1 MAYDIFTKAA
11 AVATCRHR
19 EATMKPIDLTLTI
32 SKTLPTFPGSPR
44 PQFIEWSA
52 LDEDGYNLEL
62 LLASTHSG
70 THLDAPYH
78 FARDGLRVDQI
89 RPERLVGRAV
99 LIRIAGGAIAARSRR
114 RAITRDDIRKFEES
128 VDGRAIRPGTPVIFY
143 TGWQEGHLGSKD
155 YFLANPGIDR
165 SAARYL
171 ASKRVGLVGTD
182 SPSIDVGGDPEF
194 PAHRVLAEAGVVIVE
209 NLANLGKIRSSEFDF
224 VILPLKLRGA
234 SGSPVRALA
243 LSR

>member
-1 MAYDIFTKAA
+1 MQAPG
-11 AVATCRHR
+11 RPL
-19 EATMKPIDLTLTI
+19 KPLDLTLTI

-44 PQFIEWSA
+44 PQFIGWST

-89 RPERLVGRAV
+89 KPERLVGRAV
-99 LIRIAGGAIAARSRR
+99 LIRTAGAATAAQRRR
-114 RAITRDDIRKFEES
+114 RAITRDDIREFEES
-128 VDGRAIRPGTPVIFY
+128 RDGRAIRPGTPVIFY

-171 ASKRVGLVGTD
+171 ASKGVGLVGID
-182 SPSIDVGGDPEF
+182 SPSIDVGGDPRF
-194 PAHRVLAEAGVVIVE
+194 PAHRVLAEAGAVIVE

>member
-1 MAYDIFTKAA
+1 
-11 AVATCRHR
+11 
-19 EATMKPIDLTLTI
+19 MKPLDLTLTV

-62 LLASTHSG
+62 FLASTHSG

-89 RPERLVGRAV
+89 KPERLVGRAV
-99 LIRIAGGAIAARSRR
+99 LIRTAAPRQRRR
-114 RAITRDDIRKFEES
+114 RAITRDDIREFEES
-128 VDGRAIRPGTPVIFY
+128 GDGRAIRPGTPVVFH

-182 SPSIDVGGDPEF
+182 SPSIDVGGDTGF

-209 NLANLGKIRSSEFDF
+209 NLANLGKIRSDEFDF